1 MTGLE
6 KIGFFSHNE
15 AMKNTQAST
24 SFLLSVLALITFV
37 SGTATAEKIKVRK
50 VKGNSAVIETT
61 TPLEEGQT
69 YELAV
74 EPVSQDVDYKQGVLK
89 QRENS
94 VTFGLSYEY
103 IKSDLLQ
110 RSKLDLQFRYGWN
123 FGSIEAGVLVG
134 ASSLDQGAG
143 ATTSYLGGGY
153 FDYNLVQ
160 NREPNKVIYGPF
172 VLVATG
178 STQYPSSGTGGS
190 STLLMANTGGFL
202 TYFFGNS
209 TTAARMEAFYD
220 YQQINTSAVQNSVA
234 GFGLRGLLVYYF

>member
-6 KIGFFSHNE
+6 KIRFISHNE
-15 AMKNTQAST
+15 AMKNTSVPT
-24 SFLLSVLALITFV
+24 SFLTSVLALIIFT
-37 SGTATAEKIKVRK
+37 SATATAEKIKVRK
-50 VKGNSAVIETT
+50 VKGNSAVIETI

-69 YELAV
+69 YDLAV

-94 VTFGLSYEY
+94 VTFGVSYEY

-110 RSKLDLQFRYGWN
+110 RSSLDLQVRYGWN
-123 FGSIEAGVLVG
+123 FGSIEAGVLAG
-134 ASSLDQGAG
+134 ATSLDQGAG
-143 ATTSYLGGGY
+143 ATTSYMGGGY
-153 FDYNLVQ
+153 FDYDLVP

-172 VLVATG
+172 VLAAVG
-178 STQYPSSGTGGS
+178 STQYPSSATGGS
-190 STLLMANTGGFL
+190 SSLLKVNTGGFL

-209 TTAARMEAFYD
+209 TTAARVEGFYD
-220 YQQINTSAVQNSVA
+220 YQQINTSSVQNSVA

>member
-6 KIGFFSHNE
+6 KTRVISHNE
-15 AMKNTQAST
+15 AMKNIQAST
-24 SFLLSVLALITFV
+24 SFLLPVLALIIFA
-37 SGTATAEKIKVRK
+37 SASAHAEKIKVRK
-50 VKGNSAVIETT
+50 VKGNSAVIETI

-69 YELAV
+69 YDLAV
-74 EPVSQDVDYKQGVLK
+74 EPVSQDVDYKLGVLK
-89 QRENS
+89 QRENA

-110 RSKLDLQFRYGWN
+110 RSQLDLQFRYGWN
-123 FGSIEAGVLVG
+123 FGSVEAGALLGVN
-134 ASSLDQGAG
+134 SLDNGGG

-153 FDYNLVQ
+153 FDYNFVA
-160 NREPNKVIYGPF
+160 NREPNKTIYGAF
-172 VLVATG
+172 VLAAAG

-190 STLLMANTGGFL
+190 SSLIKTNAGGFL

-209 TTAARMEAFYD
+209 TTAGRMEAFYD
-220 YQQINTSAVQNSVA
+220 YQQINTSSVQNSVA

>member
-1 MTGLE
+1 
-6 KIGFFSHNE
+6 
-15 AMKNTQAST
+15 MKNTSSSV
-24 SFLLSVLALITFV
+24 SFFISILALLTFT
-37 SGTATAEKIKVRK
+37 TATASAEKIKVRK
-50 VKGNSAVIETT
+50 VKGNSAVIDTQ

-69 YELAV
+69 YDLVV

-89 QRENS
+89 QRDNS
-94 VTFGLSYEY
+94 LTFGLSYEY

-110 RSKLDLQFRYGWN
+110 RSSLDLQVRYGWN

-134 ASSLDQGAG
+134 VNSLDQGAG

-153 FDYNLVQ
+153 FDYDLVQ

-172 VLVATG
+172 VLAAIG

-190 STLLMANTGGFL
+190 SSLTKLNTGGFL

-209 TTAARMEAFYD
+209 TTAARVEGFYN
-220 YQQINTSAVQNSVA
+220 YQQINTSSLQNSVA